1 MAGVYADIP
10 GTRFALDQDGTVLW
24 YRNVTT
30 GAAWVDAT
38 GSLSSVVDTG
48 NEDFVDMAGIS
59 EDQTWEIALA
69 FPEARTINAMFLA
82 SAAGAGGTNG
92 NTYYYSTDTT
102 DGTDGTWTTFTGP
115 NWRDTSGTLKPYFR
129 TDVTAFGPLSN
140 VKGLRWRQTHANNF
154 TSWHRIYAMHIY
166 GSRPTSGVTRVA
178 FWHPT
183 LDQPLG
189 AAYLDFGD
197 HPQGTVTTRQFRIKN
212 ISGSSTANDITVS
225 VSDLDNEFNSNLT
238 LSTDNTSY
246 VTSMNIGNLTSGAIS
261 SVLYVRRTVP
271 AAETPT
277 QRAARLLANAASW
290 S

>member
-10 GTRFALDQDGTVLW
+10 GTRFALDQDGSVAW

-30 GAAWVDAT
+30 ASSWTDIT
-38 GSLSSVVDTG
+38 GSLSSVVDAG
-48 NEDFVDMAGIS
+48 NEDYLDLLGIS
-59 EDQTWEIALA
+59 EDHTWEFAIA
-69 FPEARTINAMFLA
+69 FPEARTINAIFLA

-129 TDVTAFGPLSN
+129 ADITSFGPLTSI
-140 VKGLRWRQTHANNF
+140 KGLRWRQTHANNF
-154 TSWHRIYAMHIY
+154 TSWHRIYALHIY
-166 GSRPTSGVTRVA
+166 GSRPTAGVTRLA

-183 LDQPLG
+183 LDQALG

-212 ISGSSTANDITVS
+212 LSGASTANSIAVS
-225 VSDLDNEFNSNLT
+225 VSDLDNEFGSNLQ
-238 LSTDNTSY
+238 LSTDNVSF
-246 VTSMNIGNLTSGAIS
+246 VSSINIGNLAAGVIS
-261 SVLYVRRTVP
+261 ATLYVRRTVP

-277 QRAARLLANAASW
+277 QRVARLLTSASSW